1 MTRTLALLAG
11 ALVVGLAALGL
22 GYGLWSKTLTVT
34 GTVQT
39 GDLNADWVLTACTEL
54 HGWPGPVF
62 QQGEHLGKDVGSVSA
77 TIDEDDAQILHFV
90 VENGYPSYV
99 ADCEVE
105 YTNTGTI
112 PVNVVATTIVPGA
125 GLTDC
130 TLTGNQTKT
139 LSCDQL
145 TVKFVDGIGS
155 QLDPEDALASSLRI
169 HVEQPAKERS
179 TYEFDVLVCLAQWNE
194 SPTAQECFDQA
205 GNSEP

>member
-11 ALVVGLAALGL
+11 ALVLGLAALGV
-22 GYGLWSKTLTVT
+22 GYGLWSKTLTVD
-34 GTVQT
+34 GVVHT
-39 GDLNADWVLTACTEL
+39 GDLNADWVLTSCGEL
-54 HGWPGPVF
+54 HGWPGPLSP
-62 QQGEHLGKDVGSVSA
+62 GEYLGKDVGSVSA
-77 TIDEDDAQILHFV
+77 TIDQQDPQILHFS

-125 GLTDC
+125 GLTNC

-139 LSCDQL
+139 LTCDQL
-145 TVKFVDGIGS
+145 TVVFVDGIGA
-155 QLDPEDALASSLRI
+155 QVDPHDTMASSLRI

-194 SPTAQECFDQA
+194 SPTAQECFDEA